1 MSYATRVLIAVDQV
15 VNAVIGGQ
23 PDETLSA
30 RAWRLREQSW
40 AWGLAR
46 RVIDAAFSLFGR
58 DHCRLSFESEQAR
71 RHLPVAYR
79 PAE

>member
-30 RAWRLREQSW
+30 RAWRLREQSRT
-40 AWGLAR
+40 WGLAR
-46 RVIDAAFSLFGR
+46 RVIDAAFSPFGR

-71 RHLPVAYR
+71 RHLPGAYR